1 MIDVICWLVEHGIL
15 KSEIDGKPT
24 EFLLDLYKQKLSRPS
39 EKKTNL
45 NEKQGV
51 MAIQAIPRLEP
62 VYKIQSPLNEKKA
75 KSTQGKT
82 TLHYLKIIWFIFLS
96 AFPKEMYNLLPG

>member
-1 MIDVICWLVEHGIL
+1 MGSLLNSYLTYI
-15 KSEIDGKPT
+15 SRN
-24 EFLLDLYKQKLSRPS
+24 FLGQVK
-39 EKKTNL
+39 KKTNL

-75 KSTQGKT
+75 KSTRGKT